1 MKSLLKTSWDLI
13 DKAVEEMLN
22 GHVRTWGWYDYF
34 IVNDVT
40 VLVKVFDEND
50 EVRFTIKAKLNGE
63 KLEIVEVS

>member
-13 DKAVEEMLN
+13 EKAIEDMLN
-22 GHVRTWGWYDYF
+22 EHMRAWGWYDYF
-34 IVNDVT
+34 VVNDVT

-63 KLEIVEVS
+63 KLEVVEVS